1 MTTLDTVVQE
11 APSAPLISRKMA
23 ILLGQLGF
31 AALLLLA
38 WQWSSDAFGIIF
50 FAPPLAVLQRLYEM
64 TLSGELFW
72 DIFATLKVSA
82 IGFVIAL
89 VTGLIL
95 PFLLRLSQR
104 VTEAVE
110 PYILWSQGIP
120 KYALAPWLILWFGI
134 GDTPKIVTVVLM
146 VFYVIFITTF
156 AGIRAVDRRLIS
168 MARLVGASET
178 VISREVIWKSMQPF
192 FYAGLKIALPRAVG
206 ATIVAEFLVST
217 QGVGYYI
224 EHARELSDTVGVF
237 AGIVVA
243 TGLVLIINMIVERLE
258 RHALAWR
265 PTDRDMV
272 H

>member
-1 MTTLDTVVQE
+1 MTTLDTLVQ
-11 APSAPLISRKMA
+11 APSAPLISRKTA
-23 ILLGQLGF
+23 VILGQLGF

-38 WQWSSDAFGIIF
+38 WQWASDAFGMIF
-50 FAPPLAVLQRLYEM
+50 FAPPLAVLQRLYE
-64 TLSGELFW
+64 TFLSGEMFW
-72 DIFATLKVSA
+72 HIVATLRVSA

-89 VTGLIL
+89 VAGLIL
-95 PFLLRLSQR
+95 PFLLRLSPR

-110 PYILWSQGIP
+110 PYIMWSQGIP

-134 GDTPKIVTVVLM
+134 GDMPKIVIVVLM

-156 AGIRAVDRRLIS
+156 AGIRAVDRRLVS
-168 MARLVGASET
+168 MARMIGASES

-206 ATIVAEFLVST
+206 ATIVGEFLVST

-224 EHARELSDTVGVF
+224 EHSRELSDTVGVF

-243 TGLVLIINMIVERLE
+243 TGLVLVINMIVERLE

>member
-1 MTTLDTVVQE
+1 MTTIDTVV
-11 APSAPLISRKMA
+11 ATPTAPLISRKTA
-23 ILLGQLGF
+23 VFLGQMVF
-31 AALLLLA
+31 AAALLLA
-38 WQWSSDAFGIIF
+38 WQWASDEFGMIF
-50 FAPPLAVLQRLYEM
+50 FAPPMAVLQRLYEM
-64 TLSGELFW
+64 TISGEMFW
-72 DIFATLKVSA
+72 HIVATLRVSA
-82 IGFVIAL
+82 IGFVIAA
-89 VTGLIL
+89 VAGLIL

-104 VTEAVE
+104 ATEAVE

-134 GDTPKIVTVVLM
+134 GDTPKIVIVVLM

-156 AGIRAVDRRLIS
+156 AGIRAVDRRLIN
-168 MARLVGASET
+168 MARVMGANET
-178 VISREVIWKSMQPF
+178 TISREVIWKSLQPF

-206 ATIVAEFLVST
+206 ATIVGEFLVST

-243 TGLVLIINMIVERLE
+243 TGLVLIINSIVERLE
-258 RHALAWR
+258 KHTLAWR
-265 PTDRDMV
+265 PTDRDMA

>member
-1 MTTLDTVVQE
+1 MTAIEQVVP
-11 APSAPLISRKMA
+11 ASATPLISRKTA
-23 ILLGQLGF
+23 ILFGQLAF
-31 AALLLLA
+31 AALLVLA
-38 WQWSSDAFGIIF
+38 WQWAADAFGIIF

-64 TLSGELFW
+64 TLSGEMFW
-72 DIFATLKVSA
+72 DIEATLRVSA

-89 VTGLIL
+89 VAGLVL
-95 PFLLRLSQR
+95 PFLLRSSQR

-134 GDTPKIVTVVLM
+134 GDTPKIVIVVLM

-156 AGIRAVDRRLIS
+156 AGIRAVDRRLLN
-168 MARLVGASET
+168 MARVMGASESQ
-178 VISREVIWKSMQPF
+178 ISREVIWKSLQPF
-192 FYAGLKIALPRAVG
+192 FYAGLKIAAPRAIG
-206 ATIVAEFLVST
+206 ATIVGEFLVST

-237 AGIVVA
+237 AGIVIA
-243 TGLVLIINMIVERLE
+243 TVLVLIMNMIVERLE

-265 PTDRDMV
+265 PTDRDMR
-272 H
+272 

>member
-1 MTTLDTVVQE
+1 MTTLDTVVQS
-11 APSAPLISRKMA
+11 PSQPLISRKTA
-23 ILLGQLGF
+23 VLFGQLCF
-31 AALLLLA
+31 AALLLFA
-38 WQWSSDAFGIIF
+38 WQWASDEFGMIF

-64 TLSGELFW
+64 TVDGSMFW
-72 DIFATLKVSA
+72 HIFATLKVSA

-95 PFLLRLSQR
+95 PFILRLSVR

-134 GDTPKIVTVVLM
+134 GDTPKIVIVVLM

-168 MARLVGASET
+168 MARICGATET
-178 VISREVIWKSMQPF
+178 VISREVIWKSLQPF

-206 ATIVAEFLVST
+206 ATIVGEFLVST

-224 EHARELSDTVGVF
+224 EHSRELSDTVGVF

-243 TGLVLIINMIVERLE
+243 TALVLIINSIVEHLE
-258 RHALAWR
+258 KHALSWR
-265 PTDRDMV
+265 PTDRHMR
-272 H
+272 

>member
-1 MTTLDTVVQE
+1 MTTIDTLVQ
-11 APSAPLISRKMA
+11 APSAPLISRKTA
-23 ILLGQLGF
+23 VILGQLGF

-38 WQWSSDAFGIIF
+38 WQWASDAFGMIF
-50 FAPPLAVLQRLYEM
+50 FAPPLAVLQRLYE
-64 TLSGELFW
+64 TFLSGEMFW
-72 DIFATLKVSA
+72 HIVATLRVSA

-89 VTGLIL
+89 VAGLVL
-95 PFLLRLSQR
+95 PFLLRLSPR

-110 PYILWSQGIP
+110 PYIMWSQGIP

-134 GDTPKIVTVVLM
+134 GDMPKIVIVVLM

-156 AGIRAVDRRLIS
+156 AGIRAVDRRLVS
-168 MARLVGASET
+168 MARMIGASES

-206 ATIVAEFLVST
+206 ATIVGEFLVST

-224 EHARELSDTVGVF
+224 EHSRELSDTVGVF

-243 TGLVLIINMIVERLE
+243 TGLVLVINMIVERLE

-265 PTDRDMV
+265 PIDRDMA

>member
-1 MTTLDTVVQE
+1 MTTIDQVAV
-11 APSAPLISRKMA
+11 ASPAPLVSRKTA
-23 ILLGQLGF
+23 ILLGRLLF
-31 AALLLLA
+31 TVLLLLA
-38 WQWSSDAFGIIF
+38 WQWSANVFGIIF
-50 FAPPLAVLQRLYEM
+50 FAPPLAVLHQLYE
-64 TLSGELFW
+64 TTVSGEMLW

-82 IGFVIAL
+82 IGFVIAS

-95 PFLLRLSQR
+95 PFLLRLSPR
-104 VTEAVE
+104 ITDAVE

-134 GDTPKIVTVVLM
+134 GDMPKIVIVVLM

-156 AGIRAVDRRLIS
+156 AGIRAVDRRLVN
-168 MARLVGASET
+168 MARILGANET
-178 VISREVIWKSMQPF
+178 TISREVIWKSLQPF
-192 FYAGLKIALPRAVG
+192 FYAGLKIALPRAIGACIVG
-206 ATIVAEFLVST
+206 EFLVST
-217 QGVGYYI
+217 EGVGYYI
-224 EHARELSDTVGVF
+224 EHSRELSDTVGVF

-265 PTDRDMV
+265 PTDRDMG